1 MKQAILWLAIGLV
14 TMAMTS
20 CESKQEILNQ
30 MEQEVTAMRQNVDI
44 YTFDQWEAAHERLN
58 DLHDELM
65 DGDELTSEEQQRLD
79 QIDTEAEKY
88 LRAAQNV
95 QLMRDLWEELKS
107 IAMTCT
113 KEEAADYMIRWIEA
127 CKEAEKCEFSPKQK
141 EEVLDLCRKIGEL
154 GNAPIRTD
162 F

>member
-1 MKQAILWLAIGLV
+1 MKQSILWLAIGLI

-20 CESKQEILNQ
+20 CESKQEIFDQ
-30 MEQEVTAMRQNVDI
+30 MEQEVTAMRQNVDT
-44 YTFDQWEAAHERLN
+44 YTYDQWESAHERMN
-58 DLHDELM
+58 DLYEKLK

-79 QIDTEAEKY
+79 HIVNEAEKY

-107 IAMTCT
+107 TVMTCT
-113 KEEAADYMIRWIEA
+113 KEEAADYLLRWLDA
-127 CKEAEKCEFSPKQK
+127 CKEAKECEFSPKQK
-141 EEVLDLCRKIGEL
+141 KEVSDLCRKIDEL